1 MTGIQNNL
9 GGSVPS
15 GYYILCKGGRCL
27 LIASCKTKITN
38 LQSAVFVEEKV
49 RRFEISVDD
58 VARVHVIASS
68 QHLEHEILQM
78 VIGQVLAR
86 IYHSVHISLHKF
98 SYDIDIFVV
107 SLGRGLGNIKK
118 LDDVLMVKELQQLDL
133 SHDSLSINQVFKS
146 LWNLLDSNLDL
157 VVVIIGTADDSIGSM
172 TNLFNVFK
180 FIFNAEGSA

>member
-1 MTGIQNNL
+1 
-9 GGSVPS
+9 
-15 GYYILCKGGRCL
+15 
-27 LIASCKTKITN
+27 
-38 LQSAVFVEEKV
+38 
-49 RRFEISVDD
+49 
-58 VARVHVIASS
+58 
-68 QHLEHEILQM
+68 M

-157 VVVIIGTADDSIGSM
+157 VVVIVGTADDSIGSM
-172 TNLFNVFK
+172 TDLFNVFK
-180 FIFNAEGSA
+180 FILNAESGT